1 MVGKNIDSYTLKLM
15 FSDDLELNFTK
26 YCLLNISNSII
37 LKCMYCVIFDEHSL
51 IFKITYLQIGVYVF
65 YLL

>member
-1 MVGKNIDSYTLKLM
+1 ML
-15 FSDDLELNFTK
+15 FSVDLELNFPK
-26 YCLLNISNSII
+26 HCLLNISNSII
-37 LKCMYCVIFDEHSL
+37 LKCMNCVIFDEHSL

>member
-15 FSDDLELNFTK
+15 FQSMLFSVDLELNFTK

-37 LKCMYCVIFDEHSL
+37 LKFMYCVIFD
-51 IFKITYLQIGVYVF
+51 
-65 YLL
+65 